1 MGTFIRVKVLNKE
14 QYLVINT
21 KHIIYVYKKVNK
33 KGVETY
39 NIMLDKDRFDMNGI
53 YHYVEI
59 DKKTYELLLKKLDYI
74 DLVDEI
80 FDI

>member
-21 KHIIYVYKKVNK
+21 KHIVYVYKNVNK

-39 NIMLDKDRFDMNGI
+39 NIMLEQDGFDMNGI
-53 YHYVEI
+53 YYVEI
-59 DKKTYELLLKKLDYI
+59 DKKTYDLLLKKLDYI